1 MFDSFD
7 KQTLDVYSQKFRLY
21 VCQVIKGST
30 LAEVHLRDCF
40 KCKGTTN
47 REARKFAC
55 VQGHARPKPSTLHC
69 LSQEAGALQK

>member
-47 REARKFAC
+47 R
-55 VQGHARPKPSTLHC
+55 
-69 LSQEAGALQK
+69 